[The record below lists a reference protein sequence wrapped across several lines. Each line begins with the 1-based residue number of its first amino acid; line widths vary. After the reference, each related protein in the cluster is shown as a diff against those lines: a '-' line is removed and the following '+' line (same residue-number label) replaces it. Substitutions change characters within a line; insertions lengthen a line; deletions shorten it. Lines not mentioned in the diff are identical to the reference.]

1 MNKEE
6 WIEKYKEDLGEEFS
20 FRGAEDKYGKHPE
33 SFNQF
38 CEDVYACEKESLE
51 QEYEANRA
59 IAEKNEQ
66 QFSRWKGD

>member
-1 MNKEE
+1 MNIEE
-6 WIEKYKEDLGEEFS
+6 WVEKYKEDLQEEFN
-20 FRGAEDKYGKHPE
+20 FRGAEDKYGESPE

-38 CEDVYACEKESLE
+38 CDDMYTYEKDVLE
-51 QEYEANRA
+51 AEYEANRA